1 MANAFKNA
9 GVALSTTNAT
19 TLYQVPTGVNSSV
32 VHSIYI
38 ANVDGSNSVNVNVE
52 VSTDGAGSANFFHV
66 AKTVPVPADASLIL
80 DKPINLFN
88 TSTASAGDL
97 IRVTASAASDL
108 ECLLAYWRLLTNVLY
123 WKNNQ

>member
-9 GVALSTTNAT
+9 GVALSSTNAT

-38 ANVDGSNSVNVNVE
+38 ANVDGTNSVNVNVE

-88 TSTASAGDL
+88 TSTAPAGDL

-108 ECLLAYWRLLTNVLY
+108 ECFVSVLEITN
-123 WKNNQ
+123 